1 MHAVGRTAYS
11 FETSLLVRTL
21 VTRQAIK
28 TVLNYLS
35 ETNGELHF
43 FLHNYISDN
52 PLPLGGTVDPDEW
65 LVALASTPL
74 SKVKDPRRSSV
85 ASAASH
91 AAATAGEREVSPREV
106 AERILGLRQHIAT
119 EVMEELGG
127 MGQANA
133 GVTRR
138 ALEKTIGEFKL

>member
-1 MHAVGRTAYS
+1 VLPPDSCS

-43 FLHNYISDN
+43 FLHNYISDH

-74 SKVKDPRRSSV
+74 SKVQDPRRSSV
-85 ASAASH
+85 ATAASH
-91 AAATAGEREVSPREV
+91 AAATAGEREVSPR
-106 AERILGLRQHIAT
+106 
-119 EVMEELGG
+119 
-127 MGQANA
+127 
-133 GVTRR
+133 
-138 ALEKTIGEFKL
+138 